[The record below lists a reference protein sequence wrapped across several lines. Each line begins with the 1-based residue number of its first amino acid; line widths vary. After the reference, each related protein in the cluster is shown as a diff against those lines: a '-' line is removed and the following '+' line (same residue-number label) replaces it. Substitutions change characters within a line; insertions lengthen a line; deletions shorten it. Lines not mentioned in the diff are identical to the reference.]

1 MELRYVPFFEVRP
14 VISIKN
20 MVRCITVKLVTCS
33 INAHQKWPTYAR
45 ENWPIC
51 WSAHEI
57 DPTGAFLFTR
67 WGIQTPVPVNL
78 NNLTSRKSW
87 HRDEVCFSL
96 RFFLIVPELNK
107 PGCNSR
113 FQKNNMFS
121 GVLVS
126 IKTKV
131 ECRKLVPQNHGK
143 EILCLKKYF
152 FKK

>member
-1 MELRYVPFFEVRP
+1 MTHLCSGKLTHLLDCSRNWPYLT
-14 VISIKN
+14 ISIYQVGNSK
-20 MVRCITVKLVTCS
+20 
-33 INAHQKWPTYAR
+33 
-45 ENWPIC
+45 
-51 WSAHEI
+51 
-57 DPTGAFLFTR
+57 
-67 WGIQTPVPVNL
+67 TPVPVNL

-107 PGCNSR
+107 PCCNSR
-113 FQKNNMFS
+113 FQKNNIFS

-143 EILCLKKYF
+143 KILYLKKYF
-152 FKK
+152 FKKKDQFSFLINLLRKVNNFPRWLPLVTPR